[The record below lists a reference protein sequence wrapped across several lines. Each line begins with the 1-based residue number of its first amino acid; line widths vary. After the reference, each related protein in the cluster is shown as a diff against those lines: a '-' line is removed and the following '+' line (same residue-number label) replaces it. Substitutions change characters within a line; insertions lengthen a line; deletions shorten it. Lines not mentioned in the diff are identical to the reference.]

1 MTPANGTLWPYRSVL
16 ILSAIALMLGGVS
29 MMFEGWIGTA
39 LLVGAIVILILA
51 AVRFWQ
57 SWPRRT

>member
-1 MTPANGTLWPYRSVL
+1 MSAANSTLWPYRSVL
-16 ILSAIALMLGGVS
+16 ILSAIALMLGGAS

-39 LLVGAIVILILA
+39 LLVGAIVIVILA